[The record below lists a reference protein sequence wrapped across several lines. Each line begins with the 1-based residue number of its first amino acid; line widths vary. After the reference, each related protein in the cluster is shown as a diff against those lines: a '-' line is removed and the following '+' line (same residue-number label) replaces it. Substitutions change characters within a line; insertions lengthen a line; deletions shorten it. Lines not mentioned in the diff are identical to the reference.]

1 MWIWIYRIQTWALEE
16 ARRRLE
22 QEGLI
27 PGPSGQAANAMWTVQ
42 NAVAK
47 AQGGLPSTFDDK
59 SLSNEELD
67 VKIVEQLKV
76 AIAQLEKEGDSGN
89 ADLER
94 RKSIALASARA
105 VVERGGIYGA
115 RS

>member
-1 MWIWIYRIQTWALEE
+1 MLILLYRIQTWALEE

-22 QEGLI
+22 KEGLI
-27 PGPSGQAANAMWTVQ
+27 PPPSGEAANAMWTIQ

-67 VKIVEQLKV
+67 TKIVEQLKV
-76 AIAQLEKEGDSGN
+76 AVSALEDEGDSGD

-94 RKSIALASARA
+94 RKAFALAEAKKVIA
-105 VVERGGIYGA
+105 RGGIYGL
-115 RS
+115 SH